1 MILYNVV
8 SIFLNFVIFYN
19 LHMIEEKGYYSLD
32 KTFSRI
38 IEQYLVFYSDKN
50 SLLNK
55 LRSTLKFGIH
65 FQNGA
70 EPN

>member
-1 MILYNVV
+1 
-8 SIFLNFVIFYN
+8 
-19 LHMIEEKGYYSLD
+19 MIEEKGYYSLD

-50 SLLNK
+50 SLLSK